1 MSPTATPFQ
10 PLAVEEIRRDF
21 PILGALGESGR
32 PVIYLDNAA
41 STQRP
46 RQVIEA
52 MVRVY
57 ETCYA
62 NVHRSG
68 HGFSAQTTALYEA
81 SREAAQKLIGAK
93 SKNEVIFTTGTTAG
107 INLVARSWGDA
118 NLRAGDE
125 ILLTQMEHHS
135 NIVPW
140 QQLAARSGAVI
151 RWAPVT
157 DAFEL
162 DMAAYGSLLTE
173 RTKIVALTAVSN
185 VLGTINPVRQLVE
198 QAHSAG
204 AKILID
210 AAQCVPHE
218 PVNVREWGAD
228 FVAFSGHKM
237 LAPSGIGIL
246 YGREELLE
254 AMPPFLGGGSM
265 IRTVTLEG
273 FTPADLPAKF
283 EAGTPPIVP
292 AIGLGAAI
300 EYLQRLGLE
309 RVFAHE
315 RMLAT
320 RAHELLGEI
329 EGLRIL
335 GPAPERKAGTVS
347 FTLEEAHSKDI
358 AIYLDDV
365 KGIAVREGHH
375 CAMPLHQRFGVLA
388 SCRASFYLY
397 NTLDEVEQLAAAV
410 QGAKRMF
417 SAAGRKGR
425 GPRKSSS
432 PESRQRQVDQPGD
445 KQEGADCQEGG
456 LPGRGMGDGEI
467 RTGC

>member
-1 MSPTATPFQ
+1 MTSAQ
-10 PLAVEEIRRDF
+10 PAAPLNVEEIRHEF
-21 PILGALGESGR
+21 PILSALSESGK

-41 STQRP
+41 SSQRP

-57 ETCYA
+57 ETCYS

-68 HGFSAQTTALYEA
+68 HGFSAQTTGLYEA
-81 SREAAQKLIGAK
+81 SRESVRNLIGAR
-93 SKNEVIFTTGTTAG
+93 STDEVIFTTGTTAG
-107 INLVARSWGDA
+107 INLVARSWGDT

-151 RWAPVT
+151 RWVPVT

-162 DMAAYGSLLTE
+162 DMAAFDSLLSE
-173 RTKIVALTAVSN
+173 RTKIVAVTAVSN

-198 QAHSAG
+198 KAHAAG

-218 PVNVREWGAD
+218 PTNVQEWGAD

-237 LAPSGIGIL
+237 LGPSGIGIL

-292 AIGLGAAI
+292 AIGLGSAI
-300 EYLQRLGLE
+300 EYLQRVGVA
-309 RVFAHE
+309 RIFAHE
-315 RMLAT
+315 QMLAK

-329 EGLRIL
+329 GGVRML
-335 GPAPERKAGTVS
+335 GPSPDRKAGTVS
-347 FTLEEAHSKDI
+347 FTLESAHSKDVSV
-358 AIYLDDV
+358 YLDM

-375 CAMPLHQRFGVLA
+375 CAMPLHERFGVTA

-397 NTLDEVEQLAAAV
+397 NTLDEVEQFAAAV
-410 QGAKRMF
+410 KGAKKMF
-417 SAAGRKGR
+417 SEASGKSR
-425 GPRKSSS
+425 GPKKGSS
-432 PESRQRQVDQPGD
+432 P
-445 KQEGADCQEGG
+445 
-456 LPGRGMGDGEI
+456 DG
-467 RTGC
+467 C